1 MEPKIYINGTGSI
14 SAQKASLQALEG
26 PNLYN
31 APVLK
36 HCFTDFKK
44 YISPREMRRMSTAV
58 KLGVAAANASL
69 EDANVKEL
77 SGILVGTGMGCKQ
90 DSDIFLEDM
99 LQNKEDFLTPTKFI
113 QSTHNTVSGQ
123 IALQLDCKA
132 YNTTYVQSSVS
143 FESAFLDAEMEL
155 QTAKKHKNYLVG
167 GVDEISDYSIDLQR
181 LDGQIKEENFTN
193 THLMQHIS
201 PGSIIGEGASFFVL
215 SNFKKANSYAQYL
228 GNKIYNQL
236 QEDEVEMALR
246 NFLQEKEI
254 TLKDIDAI
262 ILGQN
267 AMLVDQ
273 PYFSVFSQ
281 GKLQDIPQLY
291 YKHLVG
297 EFYTASAYAFWLACH
312 ILKEGKIPQ
321 SCKLNQFQIRK
332 KPEYILLYNVYRGK
346 NHSFSLLRTC

>member
-1 MEPKIYINGTGSI
+1 MNTKIYINGIGSI
-14 SAQKASLQALEG
+14 SAQEANLLALKN
-26 PNLYN
+26 PNLYDTSI
-31 APVLK
+31 LR
-36 HCFTDFKK
+36 HCFKDFRK
-44 YISPREMRRMSTAV
+44 YIRPKEMRRMSEAV
-58 KLGVAAANASL
+58 KMGVAAANASL
-69 EDANVKEL
+69 EDANVQKI

-90 DSDIFLEDM
+90 DSDAFLEDM
-99 LQNKEDFLTPTKFI
+99 LQNQEAFLAPTKFI

-143 FESAFLDAEMEL
+143 FESALLDAEMEL
-155 QTAKKHKNYLVG
+155 QTKNPKNLLVG

-181 LDGQIKEENFTN
+181 LDGQIKEENFN
-193 THLMQHIS
+193 NLQLLQHIS

-215 SNFKKANSYAQYL
+215 SNFRQGNSYAQYF
-228 GNKIYNQL
+228 GNKMYNQL
-236 QEDEVEMALR
+236 QEDELEPALR

-273 PYFSVFSQ
+273 PYFSVFSRE
-281 GKLQDIPQLY
+281 GLKDIPQLY

-312 ILKEGKIPQ
+312 ILKEGEIPQ
-321 SCKLNQFQIRK
+321 TCKLNSIKIAQ
-332 KPEYILLYNVYRGK
+332 KPKYILLYNVYRGK
-346 NHSFSLLRTC
+346 NHSFSLLRAC